1 MSFTSLCV
9 AASADP
15 ILCFYINKTPQTQVV
30 RLDQNG
36 GYPCDRIMRP
46 NEHLLFEA
54 DPDAI
59 LEIHRLIGDHA
70 LQRTLLPC
78 KDLRV
83 SNDLIETMLR
93 WLA

>member
-1 MSFTSLCV
+1 MSSASLCI
-9 AASADP
+9 ASSDP
-15 ILCFYINKTPQTQVV
+15 ILCFYINKTSQVQVV
-30 RLDQNG
+30 RLDQTG
-36 GYPCDRIMRP
+36 RQACDRIMRP

-54 DPDAI
+54 APDAV
-59 LEIHRLIGDHA
+59 LEIHRLIGDQS
-70 LQRTLLPC
+70 LQLTRLPC